1 MKRTFCGSMS
11 AANLLQ
17 SNGGC
22 AGSNP
27 ESNRLHQIAKSFV
40 TTTGLGSINN
50 NHQVYLGCQNTV
62 FEYGGEGITPLNRE
76 SNLGRDRN
84 ISMADVSNGIQIR
97 EAVTRDYQIQL
108 YRSAEGVKKEDC
120 YVIEG
125 DNNSNELR
133 FQEFSA
139 EDEDGELYPCKTG
152 PSNYKDQIV
161 RSPST
166 KVNLQAQTGN
176 SVEMVTRAGGSTLN
190 GSGNSQT
197 QAFPKQKSPSVCV
210 SSSGKKFIN
219 PEYYKRPTPQAAVHY
234 NPQQD
239 KNQLVQ
245 LKQES
250 PIKILNDVGGT
261 SVDEGNVSEG
271 GQSFSE
277 RKEFCQTVATQPARL
292 NDGSVGVVLEMNDF
306 QQYIEYGN
314 YTQFV

>member
-27 ESNRLHQIAKSFV
+27 ESNRLHQTAKSFV

-50 NHQVYLGCQNTV
+50 NHQAYLGCQNTV

-152 PSNYKDQIV
+152 LLS
-161 RSPST
+161 
-166 KVNLQAQTGN
+166 
-176 SVEMVTRAGGSTLN
+176 
-190 GSGNSQT
+190 
-197 QAFPKQKSPSVCV
+197 
-210 SSSGKKFIN
+210 
-219 PEYYKRPTPQAAVHY
+219 
-234 NPQQD
+234 
-239 KNQLVQ
+239 
-245 LKQES
+245 
-250 PIKILNDVGGT
+250 
-261 SVDEGNVSEG
+261 
-271 GQSFSE
+271 
-277 RKEFCQTVATQPARL
+277 
-292 NDGSVGVVLEMNDF
+292 
-306 QQYIEYGN
+306 
-314 YTQFV
+314 